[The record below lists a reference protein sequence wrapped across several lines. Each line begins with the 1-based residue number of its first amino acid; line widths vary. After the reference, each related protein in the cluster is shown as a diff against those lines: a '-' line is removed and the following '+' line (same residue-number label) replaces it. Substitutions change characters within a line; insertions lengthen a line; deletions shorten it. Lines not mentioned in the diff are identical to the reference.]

1 MVFGAS
7 SSLCP
12 VPKGFP
18 TDFLNPLYY
27 CPLLQTKPTSP
38 TKNSNSDGD
47 DAAKTMPTSTG
58 GADASAEGHKRK
70 MCICHARPS
79 LSAKASGA
87 GASVSATA
95 VTSSTSTDGPAA
107 AGTKKARIVA
117 PDDAKSMEAKTVAT
131 TNSAPS
137 SRSKRKKPH
146 GKISF
151 RDLNQE
157 IAKRWKTVSKEDM
170 ARYKAMAEKDAAR
183 YREEMKQYQ
192 QEKIA
197 AMSMIRGGMLQQP
210 GQPALQGP
218 GIALQVQQ
226 QQQQQQ
232 QQLPPQAQSFT
243 QAQQPAL
250 AQPTISNEAPVAQP
264 SPSMQMGLTQEQFSA
279 LPSDIQAL
287 LVQYY
292 QMKQAQDQGQV
303 QPQAQQS
310 MAMQAQPSQLPFQQQ
325 QAMPAAGM
333 PQQQQLQIMSL
344 QRQQAQLMN
353 QLQMLHSGCSTPA
366 TGVTPG
372 SSELASASQS
382 YATLPAS
389 NTTGQFQQ
397 QQPQVQNTSN
407 EVFPSMPVQ
416 QQQQQFLLAQPQPQA
431 QMAQPQAQS
440 HASDQSM
447 TGASFAMP
455 PSSNKN
461 STGIDVNPA
470 VSEQFLNSNAFL
482 QKILEDNTK
491 KGSPDM
497 NGASWDASA
506 KPEAAA
512 GTGATTNI
520 HVHHVNV
527 AQQQKQPSSTT
538 NNPTSRQDSCLSLG
552 AQSKN
557 NSDNLNLS
565 DISSNFSISS
575 LTTLTSLKQDGTKKD
590 EVSDISTSGSDE
602 KKKSAGTDSPPE
614 SDESGTRKRQHSDD
628 NELVASNK
636 KVRVVDPAALGGKP
650 CMSKRDSGELS
661 SESSWTSSNDD
672 DNNVAGA
679 YFSGMSAA
687 KGLGVVKSQRSY
699 NSEMSSVSASGSDR
713 GSDDGKETG

>member
-1 MVFGAS
+1 MDFGES
-7 SSLCP
+7 PSP
-12 VPKGFP
+12 VPKGFQQSY
-18 TDFLNPLYY
+18 DFLNPLYY
-27 CPLLQTKPTSP
+27 FCPLLQTKPTSP

-95 VTSSTSTDGPAA
+95 VTSSSTSTDGPAA

-210 GQPALQGP
+210 GQPALQGH
-218 GIALQVQQ
+218 GIALQV
-226 QQQQQQ
+226 QQQQ

-250 AQPTISNEAPVAQP
+250 ARPTINNEAPVAQP

-292 QMKQAQDQGQV
+292 QMKQAQDQGEV

-440 HASDQSM
+440 HAASQSM

-455 PSSNKN
+455 PSSNN
-461 STGIDVNPA
+461 NNTGMDVNPA

-497 NGASWDASA
+497 NGAAWDASA

-679 YFSGMSAA
+679 YFSGMSTA
-687 KGLGVVKSQRSY
+687 KGLSVVKSQRSY

-713 GSDDGKETG
+713 GSDDGKESG